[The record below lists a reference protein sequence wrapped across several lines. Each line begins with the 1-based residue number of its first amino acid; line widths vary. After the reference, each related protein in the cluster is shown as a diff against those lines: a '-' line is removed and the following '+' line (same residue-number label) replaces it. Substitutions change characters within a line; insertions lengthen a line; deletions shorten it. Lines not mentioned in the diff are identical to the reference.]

1 MNHSPSRSSLPRVA
15 VRDHRPLE
23 WDAALERLV
32 AERTRDWLDE
42 DLGHE
47 CDWTSVALVPADA
60 RAALDVVARRPGV
73 AAGLRVAAVVAA
85 TIDPR
90 LEWSPSVSDGQRVER
105 GAVLARLAGPTRTI
119 LTAERTILNC
129 LGRMSGVATATRR
142 LVDAVAGRCG
152 VYDTRKTVPGWRLLD
167 KLAARAGGGMT
178 HRLGLYDA
186 ILVKDNH
193 LAAVAAAGGDA
204 ATAVKRAREFVTRT
218 FPPERAG
225 EMVVE
230 IEIDR
235 IADLPAVLGA
245 EPDIVL
251 LDNMAPSEIAEGV
264 AIRDRLRS
272 GTILEASGGVSPET
286 AGAIASTGVDRIS
299 SGWPTHGAPWLDI
312 ALDWATAAAVPPG

>member
-1 MNHSPSRSSLPRVA
+1 MKPAADPPPSRVV

-23 WDAALERLV
+23 WDDAFARLV
-32 AERTRDWLDE
+32 ARRTLDWLEE

-60 RAALDVVARRPGV
+60 SAALDVVARRPGV
-73 AAGLRVAAVVAA
+73 AAGMRVAAVVAA

-90 LEWSPSVSDGQRVER
+90 LAWSPRVSDGDRVVG
-105 GAVLARLAGPTRTI
+105 GAVLARLSGPTRTI
-119 LTAERTILNC
+119 LTAERTILNV
-129 LGRMSGVATATRR
+129 LGRMTGVATATRR
-142 LVDAVAGRCG
+142 LVDAVDGRCG

-193 LAAVAAAGGDA
+193 LAAVVAAGADPAAA
-204 ATAVKRAREFVTRT
+204 VRRAREFVART
-218 FPPERAG
+218 FPPARGA

-230 IEIDR
+230 IELDDL
-235 IADLPAVLGA
+235 AHLPAVLAAG
-245 EPDIVL
+245 PDIVL
-251 LDNMAPSEIAEGV
+251 LDNMSPAGIAEGV
-264 AIRDRLRS
+264 AIRDRLRP
-272 GTILEASGGVSPET
+272 GTILEASGGVSPDT
-286 AGAIASTGVDRIS
+286 AGAIAATGVDRIS

-312 ALDWATAAAVPPG
+312 ALDWAGAGQGQSA